1 MGKRRIFTITFWV
14 LTVLL
19 FCTAVSF
26 KIQDLMRNEVVVK
39 NPEESKDGMTQKIAA
54 SAVLAGE
61 NGMGVYVVTTENGIS
76 GEEQHA
82 KFKTMNPVGQEGEQA
97 VFMMDAELK
106 SVITESVYP
115 VEENMIVEQV
125 REILTKEEAVRVAR
139 GQKENLQLL
148 AIAILVAFLLAF
160 VAQRCIVKIFDRKYG
175 RCIAGLCLLFIAGM
189 LLYVCMEKVEIPRPA
204 LPEACIFD
212 WEFYRKTFFNFL

>member
-26 KIQDLMRNEVVVK
+26 KIQDLMRNEVIVK
-39 NPEESKDGMTQKIAA
+39 NPESKDGMTQKIAA
-54 SAVLAGE
+54 TAVLAGE
-61 NGMGVYVVTTENGIS
+61 NGTGVYVVTTEKGIR

-82 KFKTMNPVGQEGEQA
+82 KFKTMTPVGQEGEQA
-97 VFMMDAELK
+97 VFMMEAELK
-106 SVITESVYP
+106 KVITESVYP
-115 VEENMIVEQV
+115 VEEDMIVEQV
-125 REILTKEEAVRVAR
+125 WEILTKEEAVKVAR
-139 GQKENLQLL
+139 RQKENLKIL
-148 AIAILVAFLLAF
+148 AVAILVAFLLAF
-160 VAQRCIVKIFDRKYG
+160 WAERCMIKIFDRKYG

-212 WEFYRKTFFNFL
+212 WDFYKGTFF